1 MEKLKI
7 AQLVLPWIPL
17 PPPKYAG
24 TEWVVY
30 WLTEE
35 LVKRGHKVSLFTV
48 EESKTKAKK
57 EFLFKKAFG
66 LQKDVMA
73 TLKNSFYPLM
83 HVANCFTKE
92 FDIIHSHAQFLGLPF
107 AAVSKTPSIH
117 TFHRQFKFE
126 KKDDL
131 DLVKHY
137 KNLNFTSI
145 SNAQRIK
152 GINFIKTVYNGIP
165 IEKFKY
171 SKTAENYL
179 LWVGRIVDKKGPKE
193 AILTAKKLNLALII
207 AGKITDRAYF
217 NKRLKPLIKGKI
229 KYVGELP
236 QAKLVPLYRKAKAL
250 LCPVKWNEPFGLT
263 AVEAMACGAPVI
275 AFKNG
280 GLKET
285 ILNNK
290 TGFLI
295 PEKKGVK
302 GLAEAVKNIGKIKR
316 VDCRK
321 RVEKYFTVQKMTT
334 EYEKLYYRIVKHA
347 KN

>member
-24 TEWVVY
+24 TEWIVY

-35 LVKRGHKVSLFTV
+35 LVKRGHQVSLFTV
-48 EESKTKAKK
+48 GESKTKAKK
-57 EFLFKKAFG
+57 EFLFQKALG
-66 LQKDVMA
+66 LQKDVMK
-73 TLKNSFYPLM
+73 TLKSSFYPLM
-83 HVANCFTKE
+83 HVSYCFQKE
-92 FDIIHSHAQFLGLPF
+92 FDIIHSHAQFLALPF
-107 AAVSKTPSIH
+107 SAVSKTPTLH

-126 KKDDL
+126 TKDDL

-137 KNLNFTSI
+137 GYLNFSSI
-145 SNAQRIK
+145 SNSQRIK

-165 IEKFKY
+165 IEKFRYCK
-171 SKTAENYL
+171 KPENYL

-207 AGKITDRAYF
+207 AGKITDEKFF
-217 NKRLKPLIKGKI
+217 NRSLKPLIRGKI
-229 KYVGELP
+229 KYVGEVS
-236 QAKLVPLYRKAKAL
+236 QEKLVPLYRKAKCF

-263 AVEAMACGAPVI
+263 AVEAMACGTPVV

-280 GLKET
+280 ALKET
-285 ILNNK
+285 VLNNK

-295 PEKKGVK
+295 PEKKGIK
-302 GLAEAVKNIGKIKR
+302 GLTEAIQKIEKIKR
-316 VDCRK
+316 IDCRA
-321 RVEKYFTVQKMTT
+321 RVEKYFTVQKMTS
-334 EYEKLYYRIVKHA
+334 EYEKLYYKIVRA
-347 KN
+347 SKN